1 MNMKSF
7 SVLCMSLLLFHTP
20 FLLAKRGGGFGK
32 SFGSKKVSTSNRGST
47 NTNKASNNN
56 QGSASQGGY
65 PKQQGQNNQGGYPV
79 QGGYY
84 NQYPGRGSPYGGGY
98 GGYPG
103 GYINY
108 NPNNRILSPR
118 YGGSFGYGGYNSRG
132 GSPFSQSVSA
142 MGIYP
147 GARSKGFGSSAA
159 MAAAGGS
166 MAGMALG
173 YGLGSFPRPHF
184 KFHNTQE
191 EYYYNHYMY
200 RKYGTRSSDSNNY
213 SRDYKFNQPPQGYES
228 YMDMCMKRTDLL
240 PANNQNSKTRLP
252 ASTTTKDTDSSLV
265 TFNNNT
271 GTTKINSSA
280 VENSMTPVPST
291 PLPLNQPYNDP
302 SSSAEDDDT
311 VSIVEIGYPA
321 LIEQLKAKRCLE
333 LYMVYAERYLVKQTG
348 GAQGLKMNCQGLIS
362 VISLMVINNILMLVQ

>member
-1 MNMKSF
+1 
-7 SVLCMSLLLFHTP
+7 MSLLLFHTP
-20 FLLAKRGGGFGK
+20 FLLAKRGGGGFGK
-32 SFGSKKVSTSNRGST
+32 SFGSKKVPTSNRGST

-56 QGSASQGGY
+56 QGSTSQGGY

-79 QGGYY
+79 QGGYPRQQGGGYY
-84 NQYPGRGSPYGGGY
+84 NQYPGRGSPYGGGH

-118 YGGSFGYGGYNSRG
+118 YGGSFGYGGYNIRG

-142 MGIYP
+142 MGMYP
-147 GARSKGFGSSAA
+147 DARSKGFGRSAV

-173 YGLGSFPRPHF
+173 YGLGNFPRPHF
-184 KFHNTQE
+184 NFHRPQE

-200 RKYGTRSSDSNNY
+200 RKYGTRSSAHNNY
-213 SRDYKFNQPPQGYES
+213 GSDYKFTPPPQDYDS

-240 PANNQNSKTRLP
+240 SANNQNSKTRP
-252 ASTTTKDTDSSLV
+252 TASTTAKATDTSLV

-271 GTTKINSSA
+271 GATKVNSSA

-291 PLPLNQPYNDP
+291 PRPLNQPYNDP
-302 SSSAEDDDT
+302 SNSAEDDDT

-333 LYMVYAERYLVKQTG
+333 LYMVYSERYLVKQTG
-348 GAQGLKMNCQGLIS
+348 GAQGLKMNCQGLMS

>member
-7 SVLCMSLLLFHTP
+7 SVLCISLFLFHTP
-20 FLLAKRGGGFGK
+20 FLLAKRGGGGFGK

-56 QGSASQGGY
+56 QG
-65 PKQQGQNNQGGYPV
+65 NQGGYPV
-79 QGGYY
+79 QGGYPRQQGGGY
-84 NQYPGRGSPYGGGY
+84 HNQYPRRGSPYGGGY

-118 YGGSFGYGGYNSRG
+118 YGGSFGYGGYSSRG

-147 GARSKGFGSSAA
+147 GDRSKQFGRSAV
-159 MAAAGGS
+159 MGAAGGA
-166 MAGMALG
+166 MAGTALG
-173 YGLGSFPRPHF
+173 YGLGNFPRPHF
-184 KFHNTQE
+184 HFHNRQE
-191 EYYYNHYMY
+191 EHYYNHYMY
-200 RKYGTRSSDSNNY
+200 RKYGTSSSVSNNY
-213 SRDYKFNQPPQGYES
+213 SRDYKFTPPPQGYDS

-240 PANNQNSKTRLP
+240 PADNQNSKTTP
-252 ASTTTKDTDSSLV
+252 TASTTTKATDTSLV
-265 TFNNNT
+265 TFNSNT
-271 GTTKINSSA
+271 GKSTTKINNGA
-280 VENSMTPVPST
+280 VEHPMTPVPST
-291 PLPLNQPYNDP
+291 PRPLNQPNDGP
-302 SSSAEDDDT
+302 GNSAEDDDT

-333 LYMVYAERYLVKQTG
+333 LYMVYSERYLVKQTG
-348 GAQGLKMNCQGLIS
+348 GAQELKMDFQRILS
-362 VISLMVINNILMLVQ
+362 VMSLMVINNILMLVQ